1 MADQAV
7 AATRA
12 LFALVAVDRGKVMAG
27 RSTSMVAVRR
37 FEFLPEHPTVSIGA
51 AVALLATTKPTPTK
65 VVAALLDAG
74 VLVETRGRRRDRRFS
89 YAAYLDILRA
99 GTEIESGR

>member
-37 FEFLPEHPTVSIGA
+37 FEFLPEHPIVSIGA
-51 AVALLATTKPTPTK
+51 AVAL
-65 VVAALLDAG
+65 
-74 VLVETRGRRRDRRFS
+74 
-89 YAAYLDILRA
+89 
-99 GTEIESGR
+99 